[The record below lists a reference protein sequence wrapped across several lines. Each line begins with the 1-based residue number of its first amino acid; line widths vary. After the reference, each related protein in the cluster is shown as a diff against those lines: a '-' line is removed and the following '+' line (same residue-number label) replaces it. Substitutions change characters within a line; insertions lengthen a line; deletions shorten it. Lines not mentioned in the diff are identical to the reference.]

1 MTAPTSPLRPVPW
14 LTRVTLL
21 LTATLTIM
29 SGATIAPSLPAMQVH
44 FTQGHGAGL
53 PNADVLVRLTVT
65 VVGLAIAVSAP
76 VSGYL
81 TDRIGRRPVLVVA
94 MLLYALAGS
103 SGLYAPTLGSLMLG
117 RVLLGLAVGATMT
130 AGSALVADLF
140 AGQERARFLGLQS
153 AFTSLGGVIF
163 LPLGGLLAGMGWR
176 LPFAVYLA
184 ALLLVP
190 LALRLPR
197 GETAGQQTAEVA
209 AEQVRWQPVALTY
222 GVALS
227 YMLVY
232 YLMPTQLPYRLE
244 GLGVAPALVGFVM
257 GVSTLSGALAALW
270 FSRRGGTRT
279 PVLTAGFSLVALA
292 VGWTVVSLA
301 PGAGWVVP
309 GLIIGGA
316 GAGLVTPNLNTFLAA
331 LAPAHARGRVMSGL
345 SASIFLGQF
354 LSPLLARPFV
364 HGTDVSQTFAA
375 AAVFAVLVGAGLLVL
390 GWRLTTQRAAAA
402 D

>member
-1 MTAPTSPLRPVPW
+1 MTVPTSPLRPVPW

-29 SGATIAPSLPAMQVH
+29 SGATIAPSLPAMQAH
-44 FTQGHGAGL
+44 FAGL

-76 VSGYL
+76 LSGYL

-163 LPLGGLLAGMGWR
+163 LPLGGLLAGIGWR

-197 GETAGQQTAEVA
+197 GETAGERLAEA
-209 AEQVRWQPVALTY
+209 AVERVPWRPVLLAYAVAL
-222 GVALS
+222 A
-227 YMLVY
+227 YMLVF

-364 HGTDVSQTFAA
+364 HGADVSQTFAA

>member
-1 MTAPTSPLRPVPW
+1 MTAPASSPSPAVPW
-14 LTRVTLL
+14 VTRLTLL

-29 SGATIAPSLPAMQVH
+29 SGATIAPSLPAMQAH
-44 FTQGHGAGL
+44 FAGV

-76 VSGYL
+76 LSGYL
-81 TDRIGRRPVLVVA
+81 TDRIGRRPVLVAA

-103 SGLYAPTLGSLMLG
+103 SGLYTPNLWTLMLG

-140 AGQERARFLGLQS
+140 AGAERARFLGLQS

-163 LPLGGLLAGMGWR
+163 LPLGGLLANVGWR
-176 LPFAVYLA
+176 APFAVYLA
-184 ALLLVP
+184 ALLIVP

-197 GETAGQQTAEVA
+197 GETARPGVA
-209 AEQVRWQPVALTY
+209 ASDAERIPWRLVGPAYAVAL
-222 GVALS
+222 V
-227 YMLVY
+227 YMVVF

-244 GLGVAPALVGFVM
+244 GLGVAPARVGFVM
-257 GVSTLSGALAALW
+257 GISTLSGALAALW

-279 PVLTAGFSLVALA
+279 PALTTGLSLLALA
-292 VGWTVVSLA
+292 TGWTLVSLA
-301 PGAGWVVP
+301 PGALWVVP
-309 GLIIGGA
+309 GLMIGGA

-331 LAPAHARGRVMSGL
+331 LAPAHARGRVLSGL

-354 LSPLLARPFV
+354 LSPLLAQPFV
-364 HGTDVSQTFAA
+364 RGDDVSHAFGAGAIFAA
-375 AAVFAVLVGAGLLVL
+375 LVGVGLALT
-390 GWRLTTQRAAAA
+390 GWRLAVRRAARTG
-402 D
+402 

>member
-1 MTAPTSPLRPVPW
+1 MTVSSPLSPPVP
-14 LTRVTLL
+14 LVTRLTLL
-21 LTATLTIM
+21 FTATLTIM
-29 SGATIAPSLPAMQVH
+29 SGATIAPSLPAMQAH
-44 FTQGHGAGL
+44 FAGL

-76 VSGYL
+76 ISGYV

-103 SGLYAPTLGSLMLG
+103 SGLYAPDLTTLMLG
-117 RVLLGLAVGATMT
+117 RVFLGLAVGATTT

-140 AGQERARFLGLQS
+140 AGEARARFLGLQS

-163 LPLGGLLAGMGWR
+163 LPLGGLLAGVGWR
-176 LPFAVYLA
+176 APFAVYLA
-184 ALLLVP
+184 ALLIVP

-197 GETAGQQTAEVA
+197 GETTGARSAEAA
-209 AEQVRWQPVALTY
+209 AERVPWRWVLPAYAVAL
-222 GVALS
+222 G
-227 YMLVY
+227 YMVVF

-244 GLGVAPALVGFVM
+244 GLGVAPAQVGFVM
-257 GVSTLSGALAALW
+257 GISTLSGALAALW

-279 PVLTAGFSLVALA
+279 PTLTAGLSILA
-292 VGWTVVSLA
+292 MATGWTVVSLA

-309 GLIIGGA
+309 GLMIGGA
-316 GAGLVTPNLNTFLAA
+316 GAGLVTPNLTTFLAG

-364 HGTDVSQTFAA
+364 RGDDVSHAFTAG
-375 AAVFAVLVGAGLLVL
+375 AVFAALVGAALLVAGL
-390 GWRLTTQRAAAA
+390 RLAVRRAATAG
-402 D
+402 

>member
-1 MTAPTSPLRPVPW
+1 MTLLSSPPRPVPW
-14 LTRVTLL
+14 STRLTLL

-29 SGATIAPSLPAMQVH
+29 SGATIAPSLPAMQAH
-44 FTQGHGAGL
+44 FAGL
-53 PNADVLVRLTVT
+53 ANADVLVRLTIT
-65 VVGLAIAVSAP
+65 VVGLAITVSAP

-81 TDRIGRRPVLVVA
+81 TDRIGRRPVLVGA

-103 SGLYAPTLGSLMLG
+103 SGLYAPTLGTLLLG

-163 LPLGGLLAGMGWR
+163 LPLGGVLAGIGWR

-197 GETAGQQTAEVA
+197 GETAGERRAEVA
-209 AEQVRWQPVALTY
+209 AERIPWRPVALAY

-232 YLMPTQLPYRLE
+232 YLMPTQIPYRLE
-244 GLGVAPALVGFVM
+244 GLGVAPALVGFIM

-279 PVLTAGFSLVALA
+279 PIRMAGLSLLALA

-345 SASIFLGQF
+345 SVSIFLGQF

-364 HGTDVSQTFAA
+364 HGTDVSRTFAA
-375 AAVFAVLVGAGLLVL
+375 AATFAVLVGTALLLL
-390 GWRLTTQRAAAA
+390 GRRRAALAG
-402 D
+402 

>member
-1 MTAPTSPLRPVPW
+1 MTASSPSGAVPP
-14 LTRVTLL
+14 LTRLTLL

-29 SGATIAPSLPAMQVH
+29 SGATVAPSLPAMQAH
-44 FTQGHGAGL
+44 FSGV

-65 VVGLAIAVSAP
+65 VVGLAIAISAP

-81 TDRIGRRPVLVVA
+81 TDRLGRRPVLVVA
-94 MLLYALAGS
+94 LLLYALAGS
-103 SGLYAPTLGSLMLG
+103 SGLYTPDLTTLMLG

-140 AGQERARFLGLQS
+140 VGAERARFLGLQS

-163 LPLGGLLAGMGWR
+163 LPLGGLLAGASWR
-176 LPFAVYLA
+176 APFAVYLA

-197 GETAGQQTAEVA
+197 GRTATARTAETAAERIPWA
-209 AEQVRWQPVALTY
+209 PTLLTYAVAL
-222 GVALS
+222 A
-227 YMLVY
+227 YMIAF

-244 GLGVAPALVGFVM
+244 GLGVAPAQVGFVM

-279 PVLTAGFSLVALA
+279 PALTAGLSLLALA
-292 VGWTVVSLA
+292 TGWTVVSLA
-301 PGAGWVVP
+301 PGAGWVIP
-309 GLIIGGA
+309 GLVIGGA
-316 GAGLVTPNLNTFLAA
+316 GAGLVTPNLTTFLAA
-331 LAPAHARGRVMSGL
+331 LAPAHARGRIMSGL
-345 SASIFLGQF
+345 SASIFFGQF
-354 LSPLLARPFV
+354 LSPLLAQPFV
-364 HGTDVSQTFAA
+364 RSGGVGHAFGAG
-375 AAVFAVLVGAGLLVL
+375 AVFAALVGAGLLLL
-390 GWRLTTQRAAAA
+390 GLRLRAGRTTTLTGAPS

>member
-1 MTAPTSPLRPVPW
+1 MTVPTSPARPVPGI
-14 LTRVTLL
+14 TRVTLL

-29 SGATIAPSLPAMQVH
+29 SGATIAPSLPAMQAH
-44 FTQGHGAGL
+44 FSGL

-65 VVGLAIAVSAP
+65 VVGLAIAISAP
-76 VSGYL
+76 LSGYL
-81 TDRIGRRPVLVVA
+81 TDRSGRRPVLVVA

-103 SGLYAPTLGSLMLG
+103 SGLYAPNLWTLMLG

-163 LPLGGLLAGMGWR
+163 LPLGGLLASVGWR
-176 LPFAVYLA
+176 APFAVYLA
-184 ALLLVP
+184 ALLIVP

-197 GETAGQQTAEVA
+197 GETAGERTAQTA
-209 AEQVRWQPVALTY
+209 AERIPWRPVALAY
-222 GVALS
+222 AVALA
-227 YMLVY
+227 YMLVF

-244 GLGVAPALVGFVM
+244 GLGVAPAQVGFVM
-257 GVSTLSGALAALW
+257 GISTLSGALAALW
-270 FSRRGGTRT
+270 FSRRGGTRA
-279 PVLTAGFSLVALA
+279 PVLTAGFSLLALA
-292 VGWTVVSLA
+292 VGWTVVSRA
-301 PGAGWVVP
+301 TGAGGVVP

-354 LSPLLARPFV
+354 LSPLLAQPFV
-364 HGTDVSQTFAA
+364 HGADVSHAFAA
-375 AAVFAVLVGAGLLVL
+375 AAVFATLVGVGLLVL
-390 GWRLTTQRAAAA
+390 GWGLTARRVVAA